1 MRISPHRTFLPP
13 RRGRAA
19 RWSAW
24 GLSCRW
30 SARGFSCRW
39 SAWGLSCRWS
49 AWGLFCRGALSRRG
63 DLSRRGGL
71 SRGGALSRRGGLS
84 RRAVTLIELLVTLVI
99 LTALIGSTLYAVS
112 TARRVRARNE
122 ILTALTLRAN
132 SDLARLRAE
141 PWDSLREG
149 TRRLEDPAR
158 PDAAGQAEV
167 RDVPG
172 LALKEITVQWR
183 LETPAGPCRVTL
195 ATWRD
200 RASDR

>member
-1 MRISPHRTFLPP
+1 MRISPHRTFLPA

-24 GLSCRW
+24 GLSCRGDL
-30 SARGFSCRW
+30 SHRGD
-39 SAWGLSCRWS
+39 LSRRGALS
-49 AWGLFCRGALSRRG
+49 RGGALSCRGALSRRG

-112 TARRVRARNE
+112 TARRVRTRNE

>member
-1 MRISPHRTFLPP
+1 MRIFPHRTFVPP
-13 RRGRAA
+13 WRGRAA

-24 GLSCRW
+24 D
-30 SARGFSCRW
+30 
-39 SAWGLSCRWS
+39 
-49 AWGLFCRGALSRRG
+49 LFCRGALSHRG
-63 DLSRRGGL
+63 DLSHGGALSCRGGL
-71 SRGGALSRRGGLS
+71 SRGGGLS

-141 PWDSLREG
+141 PWDRLREG

-158 PDAAGQAEV
+158 PDAAGQAVV

-183 LETPAGPCRVTL
+183 QETPAGPCRVVL

-200 RASDR
+200 QGEQRQKGPQGQQ

>member
-1 MRISPHRTFLPP
+1 MRICPHRTFLP
-13 RRGRAA
+13 RGRGRAA

-24 GLSCRW
+24 GVSC
-30 SARGFSCRW
+30 
-39 SAWGLSCRWS
+39 
-49 AWGLFCRGALSRRG
+49 RG
-63 DLSRRGGL
+63 DLSRRATL
-71 SRGGALSRRGGLS
+71 SHCAASS
-84 RRAVTLIELLVTLVI
+84 RRATLSHCAASSRRATTLIELLVALVI
-99 LTALIGSTLYAVS
+99 LTALIASTLYAVS

-141 PWDSLREG
+141 PWDNLREG

-167 RDVPG
+167 RDLPG

-183 LETPAGPCRVTL
+183 QETPAGPCRVTL

-200 RASDR
+200 RESER

>member
-1 MRISPHRTFLPP
+1 
-13 RRGRAA
+13 
-19 RWSAW
+19 
-24 GLSCRW
+24 LSC
-30 SARGFSCRW
+30 
-39 SAWGLSCRWS
+39 
-49 AWGLFCRGALSRRG
+49 
-63 DLSRRGGL
+63 RGGL
-71 SRGGALSRRGGLS
+71 SRGGGLS

-141 PWDSLREG
+141 PWDNLREG

-158 PDAAGQAEV
+158 PDAAGRAEV

-183 LETPAGPCRVTL
+183 QETPAGPCRVTL

-200 RASDR
+200 QGQQRQQGPQGQQGPKGP

>member
-1 MRISPHRTFLPP
+1 MRPNRPFSPP
-13 RRGRAA
+13 RRAT
-19 RWSAW
+19 
-24 GLSCRW
+24 
-30 SARGFSCRW
+30 
-39 SAWGLSCRWS
+39 
-49 AWGLFCRGALSRRG
+49 
-63 DLSRRGGL
+63 
-71 SRGGALSRRGGLS
+71 
-84 RRAVTLIELLVTLVI
+84 TLVELLVALVI
-99 LTALIGSTLYAVS
+99 LTALIGSTLYAIS
-112 TARRVRARNE
+112 TARRVRTRNE

-141 PWDSLREG
+141 PWDNLREG

-183 LETPAGPCRVTL
+183 QETPAGPCRVVL

-200 RASDR
+200 QGQQRQQGPQGQQGPKGP